1 MALSKTYGYYI
12 DREKIGLIEY
22 GGTGNDTDGGKK
34 WQSISVSGKT
44 IRIFCTKLADH
55 MTAGNMD
62 TSSGTI
68 EHGQIPSQFHEGLT
82 YKVISMGYK
91 DPRNINIELAAFF
104 EQEFQQ
110 TEKKAKKYTRKHHQT
125 PGYITPVDY

>member
-1 MALSKTYGYYI
+1 MALSKTYAYYM
-12 DREKIGLIEY
+12 DREKLGLVEY
-22 GGTGNDTDGGKK
+22 NGINK

-55 MTAGNMD
+55 MTSANLN
-62 TSSGTI
+62 TSSSTI
-68 EHGQIPSQFHEGLT
+68 EHGQIPRQFHEGLT

-104 EQEFQQ
+104 EKEYQEV
-110 TEKKAKKYTRKHHQT
+110 EKRVKKYARMNHQT
-125 PGYITPVDY
+125 SGYIKPTDF